1 MARAFGSMDTMAMR
15 DDPTSG
21 ERRSNGDP
29 VDPILRKWS
38 LADPEMRKLD
48 SKYLRTR
55 NSLDITSGHRDIET
69 ISQNHD
75 GLGAG
80 FEKGLTIAAHEEGPE
95 ETSVANVEVDYTSSK
110 FRLN

>member
-21 ERRSNGDP
+21 QRRSYGDH

-55 NSLDITSGHRDIET
+55 NSLDITPSHRGKET
-69 ISQNHD
+69 IGQNHD

-95 ETSVANVEVDYTSSK
+95 ETSVANVEVDYTNSK

>member
-21 ERRSNGDP
+21 QRRSNEDP

-55 NSLDITSGHRDIET
+55 NSLDITPSHRGKET
-69 ISQNHD
+69 IGQNHD

-80 FEKGLTIAAHEEGPE
+80 FEKALTIAAHEEGPE
-95 ETSVANVEVDYTSSK
+95 GTSVANVEVDYTISK
-110 FRLN
+110 FRLK

>member
-15 DDPTSG
+15 DDPISG

-69 ISQNHD
+69 IGQNHD
-75 GLGAG
+75 GLGAD

-95 ETSVANVEVDYTSSK
+95 ETSVANVEVEYTSSK
-110 FRLN
+110 FALN

>member
-21 ERRSNGDP
+21 QRRSNGDP

-55 NSLDITSGHRDIET
+55 NSLDITTCHRDTET
-69 ISQNHD
+69 IGKKHD

-80 FEKGLTIAAHEEGPE
+80 CEKALTIAAHEKFPE